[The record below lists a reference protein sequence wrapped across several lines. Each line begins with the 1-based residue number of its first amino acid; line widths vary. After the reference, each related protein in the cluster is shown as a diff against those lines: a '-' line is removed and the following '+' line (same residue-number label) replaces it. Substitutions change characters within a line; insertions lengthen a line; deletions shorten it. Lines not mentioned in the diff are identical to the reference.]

1 MAKKTSIRKKVYRW
15 RVWVVYLFMIAITL
29 QIGSAILLRSYQSS
43 LSVQIQQTEQK
54 IAAMSSENESLN
66 VDIQRLGNYNR
77 IVAIAS
83 EEGYS
88 SVNQNVITVFNKTE

>member
-1 MAKKTSIRKKVYRW
+1 MAKKTSIKKKVYRW
-15 RVWVVYLFMIAITL
+15 RVWVVYLFVFAIIL

-43 LSVQIQQTEQK
+43 LSVKIQQTERK
-54 IAAMSSENESLN
+54 IANLQSENESLN

-77 IVAIAS
+77 IVAMAN

-88 SVNQNVITVFNKTE
+88 SVNQNVITVFNKTD